1 MMGTLNELKWLAVD
15 FDNTLQTPNESYE
28 IGEPIHANI
37 AKLRECVDLG
47 YKIIIHTAR
56 HWEEYHLIES
66 WLDKWNIPYKSIV
79 CGKVLAHRYI
89 DDKAIPADADW
100 KEYL

>member
-1 MMGTLNELKWLAVD
+1 MGSLEKLKWLAVD
-15 FDNTLQTPNESYE
+15 FDNTISMPGEFYE
-28 IGEPIHANI
+28 IGPPIHANI
-37 AKLRECVDLG
+37 AKLRECVELG

-56 HWEEYHLIES
+56 HWEEYHLIEA
-66 WLDKWNIPYKSIV
+66 WLEQHNVPFKSIV
-79 CGKVLAHRYI
+79 CGKILAHRYI